1 MNLSYE
7 KAVEE
12 LETVVDKL
20 SAGRS
25 SLDEMMALYERG
37 TALVR
42 HCESLLD
49 AYEKRLDKA
58 EAQA

>member
-1 MNLSYE
+1 MDLPYE
-7 KAVEE
+7 KAVAE

-20 SAGRS
+20 SAGSS

-37 TALVR
+37 TVLVR

-58 EAQA
+58 EAPA